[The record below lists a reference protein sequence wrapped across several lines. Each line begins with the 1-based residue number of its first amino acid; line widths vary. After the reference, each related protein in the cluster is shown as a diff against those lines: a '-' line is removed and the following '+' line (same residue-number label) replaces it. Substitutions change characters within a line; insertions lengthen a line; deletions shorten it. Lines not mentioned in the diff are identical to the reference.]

1 MEELENNRLVS
12 LTYVPGKVM
21 EITLLK
27 SISNTRTR

>member
-12 LTYVPGKVM
+12 LTYVPKVM